1 MVEIFLLFPFE
12 RVDEYFVST
21 GGRLRRIKT
30 ESSSCETR
38 II

>member
-1 MVEIFLLFPFE
+1 MVEIFLLFPF
-12 RVDEYFVST
+12 DEYFVST

-30 ESSSCETR
+30 ESSPCETR